1 MGVLDFAIYNELL
14 KAGHQRSF
22 KPPMPSHDI
31 YFPEVAN
38 INDYLNRNPPEYEVR
53 KIDQSEDFE
62 IVPKAGLENN
72 SELLFRAV
80 DNFIIKN
87 DEREFFF
94 KINTSVDSFP
104 IIIKS
109 GTKAHTLIKEKGFPF
124 TMVLMLIEDAP
135 WYKIFFKLR

>member
-22 KPPMPSHDI
+22 KPPMPSHNI

-53 KIDQSEDFE
+53 KVDQSEDFE

-72 SELLFRAV
+72 SEQLCKTV

-87 DEREFFF
+87 DERNFFF
-94 KINTSVDSFP
+94 KINTSADSFP

-109 GTKAHTLIKEKGFPF
+109 GTKAHTLIKAKAFPF

>member
-22 KPPMPSHDI
+22 KPPMPSHNI

-38 INDYLNRNPPEYEVR
+38 INNYLNRYPPEYEVR
-53 KIDQSEDFE
+53 KADQSEDFE

-72 SELLFRAV
+72 SEQLFKVV
-80 DNFIIKN
+80 DSFIIKN
-87 DEREFFF
+87 DERLFFF
-94 KINTSVDSFP
+94 KINTAVDTFP
-104 IIIKS
+104 IRIKN
-109 GTKAHTLIKEKGFPF
+109 GTKAHALIKEKGFPF